1 MNTATAKQQAFYSGI
16 LAKCV
21 ALDSNLRSIAE
32 QAMSDFANLST
43 TEASAKIVKAQAT
56 LATLQAAAPAP
67 VAIAPAKVEV
77 ASGHYALVTGGVV
90 KFYEVNNVTEGKW
103 AGYTFVNA
111 QASDDHYK
119 VGREASA
126 RILAEIALNPEAAM
140 KLYGVE
146 LGKCGHCGRTLT
158 SDWRKVGIGP
168 VCNKKMGWA

>member
-21 ALDSNLRSIAE
+21 ALDSNLRSVAEIAV
-32 QAMSDFANLST
+32 ADFAKLST
-43 TEASAKIVKAQAT
+43 SEASAKITKAQAT
-56 LATLQAAAPAP
+56 LAALQAASPAPAP
-67 VAIAPAKVEV
+67 AVKVEV
-77 ASGHYALVTGGVV
+77 ASGRYALVNEGVV

-111 QASDDHYK
+111 QASDDFYK

-126 RILAEIALNPEAAM
+126 RILAEIAQDPQTAM
-140 KLYGVE
+140 KLYGHS

-158 SDWRKVGIGP
+158 DETSRANGIGP